1 MENNDTVLCGAN
13 AYEQKYYFNKDFA
26 SLPESIQ
33 QELQIMCV
41 TFTEDVGGILL
52 LIFDEEGNL
61 QFKVEALE
69 ADAMFDDIGSGLK
82 IKEIQQNKQ
91 ELLRSLEMY
100 YKVFFLGED
109 MDVSEEA
116 DGEEISTASV
126 SETKESES

>member
-109 MDVSEEA
+109 MDVNEEA
-116 DGEEISTASV
+116 EGEGISTNSA